1 MTPNATGLT
10 HSRPGGEVAAEP
22 AEPATTTVAVR
33 ARGRFRREFDDTRFE
48 FTFTG
53 DTLREFV
60 GALLAERPELADR
73 LIGETRRED
82 GTTAGST
89 REDDAGWTDLQDDL
103 AEGKRPFVRVMIDGT
118 FNEYRGGADAE
129 LTDGDRV
136 ELVEPL
142 TC

>member
-1 MTPNATGLT
+1 MTSDATGL
-10 HSRPGGEVAAEP
+10 SGGPPASEARETAPEGAE
-22 AEPATTTVAVR
+22 AATTTTVSVR
-33 ARGRFRREFDDTRFE
+33 ACGRFRREFDDPRFE

-60 GALLAERPELADR
+60 GALLGARPELADR

-82 GTTAGST
+82 
-89 REDDAGWTDLQDDL
+89 DAGWTDLQDDM

-129 LTDGDRV
+129 LDDGDRV